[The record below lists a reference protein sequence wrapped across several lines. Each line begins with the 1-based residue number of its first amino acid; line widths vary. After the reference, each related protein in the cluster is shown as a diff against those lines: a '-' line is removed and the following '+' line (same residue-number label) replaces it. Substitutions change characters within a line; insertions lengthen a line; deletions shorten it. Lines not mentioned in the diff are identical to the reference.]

1 MPCRVKSGMAAP
13 GRRRHVRPYWN
24 AQKSGGG
31 SASRQPDSNFSLQFA
46 YDRKVS
52 NGVLGLHVGDKPVG
66 DFLTINTS
74 GADQRLYEGGY
85 PQMDARLAYN

>member
-1 MPCRVKSGMAAP
+1 M
-13 GRRRHVRPYWN
+13 
-24 AQKSGGG
+24 
-31 SASRQPDSNFSLQFA
+31 
-46 YDRKVS
+46 S

-74 GADQRLYEGGY
+74 GADQRLYEGDY